1 MKEMHGIA
9 ASRGIAIGLYQALQ
23 IADVKIP
30 YRIVENIQEEY
41 QRFETARLNVIAKL
55 NQVYTENVELLGEN
69 AEIFNIHAMMLE
81 DLDYLDSIH
90 NLILQDKC
98 NAEHA
103 VSVTSKKFSEIFS
116 SMEDA
121 YMNQRSADVI
131 DISRQVIDVLM
142 GTEKGLLYGT
152 GEIVV
157 GAEDLL
163 PGHTMQMDKSR
174 ILAFITGKG
183 SAVSH
188 AAILAGSLGI
198 PMVAGLGDN
207 LECISD
213 GELLIVDGT
222 QGLVIAD
229 PDENTLQD
237 YRSKLLAQQEI
248 LCNLQKFK
256 NAQSI
261 TLDGRRV
268 ELCANIGNPDEI
280 ENALLNGAEGIGLM
294 RSEFLYMNASSFP
307 TEEQQFTIYKSML
320 ERMQGKRV
328 VVRTL
333 DFGADKHVDYFELPK
348 EANPALGY
356 RAIRICLSQKDIFGP
371 QIRALLRASVYGKLA
386 IMFPMVISVDEV
398 HEIKAFVQE
407 QKQQLIEAGIAV
419 SDSLELGVMIE
430 TPAAALISDQLAQEV
445 DFFSIG
451 TNDLTQYTL
460 AVDRMNEKIGHLFNT
475 SHPAV
480 LQLINLTIQ
489 NAHKNGIWVGICGE
503 AAADTSLTPHFLS
516 MGIDELS
523 VSVPSI
529 LPVREVVCKLD
540 LSQFQG

>member
-237 YRSKLLAQQEI
+237 YHSKLLAQQEI

-268 ELCANIGNPDEI
+268 ELCANIGNPGEI

-386 IMFPMVISVDEV
+386 IMFPMVISVEEV
-398 HEIKAFVQE
+398 REIKAFVQE

-475 SHPAV
+475 AHPAI

-503 AAADTSLTPHFLS
+503 AAADTLLTPHFLS